1 MSISEIVRDYSPI
14 LGLGGVALTL
24 AVNGARAER
33 DRRREVHARAIGAVV
48 AYLEM
53 PYAIRRR
60 RNEVEQASAE
70 RVRLSDDFRSVQTE
84 LACCEALIRADP
96 DLAVRDAYQR
106 LVNALRSL
114 AGGEAAGGWN
124 TPPIESDDQMG
135 MQELHNTLKPIRVEQ
150 ALFEEV
156 AAYSTQHVL
165 LRPLS
170 RLGRRA

>member
-1 MSISEIVRDYSPI
+1 MSFSEIVRDYSPI

-70 RVRLSDDFRSVQTE
+70 RVRLSDDFRLVQME

-106 LVNALRSL
+106 LVSTLRSL
-114 AGGEAAGGWN
+114 AGKEAASGWN
-124 TPPIESDDQMG
+124 TTPIENDDQMG
-135 MQELHNTLKPIRVEQ
+135 MQDLHNTLKPVRLEQ
-150 ALFEEV
+150 ALFEEI
-156 AAYSTQHVL
+156 AARSTQHR
-165 LRPLS
+165 LRRSLP
-170 RLGRRA
+170 RLIRRT